1 MELKIVRG
9 VAPIV
14 LIMYLAIRDFFFSSS
29 SSEVSLPIPQHD
41 DHQHQSPSS
50 SIFQILIYAKPSNLF
65 VFFTFNVLLVAVL
78 VGISSQLS
86 KSSSSSYIEL
96 SISSFI
102 DSYEGLKRSE
112 KDGDNRE
119 YKDDFIPGIVYVDYE
134 EEEKAQAVESY
145 NDGTNFYSKNDI
157 INIKEE
163 VYGLPCVYGYVHHE
177 HKDDFIPGIVHVEF
191 KEESQKI
198 LDDHD
203 YDYKKDVDIVLVND
217 YNNGDDH
224 GEKDE
229 IVMCDEY
236 AYDDDDDEDMVI
248 IDEEEDG
255 YSELDDIDF
264 NKRIEEFIDE
274 NNKKWREELQNDL
287 FLELN

>member
-29 SSEVSLPIPQHD
+29 SSSSQVSLPIPQHD

-102 DSYEGLKRSE
+102 DSYEGLKRE

-119 YKDDFIPGIVYVDYE
+119 YKDDFIPGIVYVDYD

-145 NDGTNFYSKNDI
+145 INDGTNFYSKNDI

-198 LDDHD
+198 HDDHD
-203 YDYKKDVDIVLVND
+203 YDYKKDVDIVLVN
-217 YNNGDDH
+217 GDDH
-224 GEKDE
+224 GEIDE
-229 IVMCDEY
+229 IVMCGEY
-236 AYDDDDDEDMVI
+236 AYDDDEDMVI
-248 IDEEEDG
+248 IDEEDG

-287 FLELN
+287 LLELN

>member
-14 LIMYLAIRDFFFSSS
+14 LIMYLAIRDFFFSSFS
-29 SSEVSLPIPQHD
+29 SKVSLPIPQHD

-102 DSYEGLKRSE
+102 DSYEGLKRE
-112 KDGDNRE
+112 KDGDDRE
-119 YKDDFIPGIVYVDYE
+119 YKDDFIPGIVYVDY

-177 HKDDFIPGIVHVEF
+177 YKDDFIPGIVHVEF
-191 KEESQKI
+191 QEEKVEGQKI
-198 LDDHD
+198 HDDHD
-203 YDYKKDVDIVLVND
+203 YDYKKDVDIVLVN
-217 YNNGDDH
+217 
-224 GEKDE
+224 GEIDE
-229 IVMCDEY
+229 IVMCGEY
-236 AYDDDDDEDMVI
+236 AYDDDDEDMVI
-248 IDEEEDG
+248 IDEEDG

-287 FLELN
+287 LLELN

>member
-14 LIMYLAIRDFFFSSS
+14 LIMYLAIRDFFFSSFS
-29 SSEVSLPIPQHD
+29 SSKVSLPIPQHD

-96 SISSFI
+96 SFSSFI
-102 DSYEGLKRSE
+102 DSYEGLKRE
-112 KDGDNRE
+112 RDGDNRG
-119 YKDDFIPGIVYVDYE
+119 YKDDFIPGIVYVHYD
-134 EEEKAQAVESY
+134 EEEKGQAVESY
-145 NDGTNFYSKNDI
+145 INDGTNFYSKNDI

-198 LDDHD
+198 HDDHD
-203 YDYKKDVDIVLVND
+203 YDYKKDVDIVLVN
-217 YNNGDDH
+217 GDDH
-224 GEKDE
+224 GETDE
-229 IVMCDEY
+229 IVMCGEY
-236 AYDDDDDEDMVI
+236 AYDDDEDMVI
-248 IDEEEDG
+248 IDEEDG

-274 NNKKWREELQNDL
+274 NNKKRREELQNDL
-287 FLELN
+287 LLELN

>member
-29 SSEVSLPIPQHD
+29 SKVSLPIPQHD

-50 SIFQILIYAKPSNLF
+50 SIFHILIYAKPSNLF

-102 DSYEGLKRSE
+102 DSYEGLKRE
-112 KDGDNRE
+112 KDGDHRE
-119 YKDDFIPGIVYVDYE
+119 YKDDFIPGIVYVDYD

-145 NDGTNFYSKNDI
+145 INDGTNFYSKNDI

-163 VYGLPCVYGYVHHE
+163 VYGLPCVYGYVHLE

-198 LDDHD
+198 HDDHD
-203 YDYKKDVDIVLVND
+203 YDYKKDVAIVLV
-217 YNNGDDH
+217 NGDDH

-229 IVMCDEY
+229 IVMCGEY
-236 AYDDDDDEDMVI
+236 AYDDDEDMVI
-248 IDEEEDG
+248 IDEEDG

-274 NNKKWREELQNDL
+274 NNKKWREELQNDRL
-287 FLELN
+287 LELN

>member
-1 MELKIVRG
+1 MELKNIVRG
-9 VAPIV
+9 VAPLV
-14 LIMYLAIRDFFFSSS
+14 LIMYLAIRDFFFSS

-41 DHQHQSPSS
+41 DHQHQSSSS
-50 SIFQILIYAKPSNLF
+50 SIFQIFIYAKPSNLF
-65 VFFTFNVLLVAVL
+65 IFFTFNVLLVAVL

-102 DSYEGLKRSE
+102 DSYEGLKRE

-119 YKDDFIPGIVYVDYE
+119 YKDDFVSGIVYVDY

-163 VYGLPCVYGYVHHE
+163 GYGLPCVYGYVHH
-177 HKDDFIPGIVHVEF
+177 
-191 KEESQKI
+191 
-198 LDDHD
+198 DDHD
-203 YDYKKDVDIVLVND
+203 YACKKGVDIVLMND
-217 YNNGDDH
+217 YNDGDDH
-224 GEKDE
+224 GAKDE

-236 AYDDDDDEDMVI
+236 AYDDDDEDMVI
-248 IDEEEDG
+248 IEDG
-255 YSELDDIDF
+255 YRELDDIDF

-287 FLELN
+287 LLELNSSIISWIFSNLGT

>member
-29 SSEVSLPIPQHD
+29 SSKVSLPIPQHD

-102 DSYEGLKRSE
+102 DSYEGLKRE

-119 YKDDFIPGIVYVDYE
+119 CKDDFIPGIVYVDYE
-134 EEEKAQAVESY
+134 EEEKAQA
-145 NDGTNFYSKNDI
+145 GTNFYSKNDI

-177 HKDDFIPGIVHVEF
+177 HKDDFIPGLVQVEF

-198 LDDHD
+198 HDDHD

-229 IVMCDEY
+229 IVCGGY
-236 AYDDDDDEDMVI
+236 AYDDDDDEDMVS
-248 IDEEEDG
+248 IDEEDG

-287 FLELN
+287 LLELN

>member
-29 SSEVSLPIPQHD
+29 SKVSLPIPQHD

-102 DSYEGLKRSE
+102 DSYEGLKRE

-145 NDGTNFYSKNDI
+145 KDGTNFYSKNDI

-163 VYGLPCVYGYVHHE
+163 VYALPCVYGSGHNE

-198 LDDHD
+198 HDDHD
-203 YDYKKDVDIVLVND
+203 YDYKKDVDIVLVN
-217 YNNGDDH
+217 
-224 GEKDE
+224 E

-236 AYDDDDDEDMVI
+236 AYDDDDEDMVI
-248 IDEEEDG
+248 IDEEDG

-287 FLELN
+287 LLELN